1 MSCCRICIFA
11 NRRIPSLG
19 QGGEYIG
26 VSVRTMA
33 VFCWPL
39 DNPLQQAPA
48 LTLAVS
54 LSFKLGNPLPGL
66 QDDADELTGFHF
78 VTY

>member
-1 MSCCRICIFA
+1 
-11 NRRIPSLG
+11 
-19 QGGEYIG
+19 
-26 VSVRTMA
+26 MA

-39 DNPLQQAPA
+39 YNPLQQAPA

-54 LSFKLGNPLPGL
+54 LSFKLRNPLPDL

>member
-1 MSCCRICIFA
+1 
-11 NRRIPSLG
+11 
-19 QGGEYIG
+19 
-26 VSVRTMA
+26 MA